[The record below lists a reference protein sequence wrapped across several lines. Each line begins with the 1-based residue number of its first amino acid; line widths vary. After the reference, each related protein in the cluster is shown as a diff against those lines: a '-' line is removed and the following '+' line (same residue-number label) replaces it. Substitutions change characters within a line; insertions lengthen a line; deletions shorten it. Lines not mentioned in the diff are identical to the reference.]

1 MGLIFKNKIQ
11 GLSVWK
17 GSDFDNNK
25 SWIKIL
31 NINQADELINA
42 LKNVKKLNKKFPNF
56 SKKEFILNSLGSD
69 LDTWSK
75 ELENGVGFMLLKNL
89 PVQDLNEEDTNI
101 LYYGLGLY
109 LGKPVRQNPSGDLI
123 GKVINI
129 GDLSDRQTRVYETN
143 SYLPYHSDPSDL
155 VGLLCIRKA
164 KSGGI
169 SSLISSHAIYNE
181 ILDNYKEYLS
191 ILYKPM
197 YYPHLGGSKPAL
209 SPIYSF
215 YDGKMTCRYMRQYI
229 ELGHDMMNSPLSN
242 IEIEALDL
250 MDSIMKKPKLR
261 LDMMLEP
268 GDLQLVNNY
277 NVMHSRTSFEDYEN
291 LSFRRKKLRLWLKS
305 KHARILGYSFQGRN
319 GFPKPK

>member
-1 MGLIFKNKIQ
+1 MTIISKNKIQ
-11 GLSVWK
+11 SISAWEAADFKNNNTWK
-17 GSDFDNNK
+17 KVLNNEQVK
-25 SWIKIL
+25 
-31 NINQADELINA
+31 ELLEA
-42 LKNVKKLNKKFPNF
+42 LGNVKNLNKKFPNF
-56 SKKEFILNSLGSD
+56 SKKEFILNTLGAELNS
-69 LDTWSK
+69 WAK
-75 ELENGVGFMLLKNL
+75 ELENGSGFMLLKNI
-89 PVQDLNEEDTNI
+89 PIHGLNEEDTNI

-109 LGKPVRQNPSGDLI
+109 LGEPVRQNPSGDLI
-123 GKVINI
+123 GKVMNI

-143 SYLPYHSDPSDL
+143 AYLPYHSDPSDL

-169 SSLISSHAIYNE
+169 SSLISSHAMYNE

-197 YYPHLGGSKPAL
+197 YYPHLGGSEPAL

-215 YDGKMTCRYMRQYI
+215 YENKMTCRYMRQYI

-242 IEIEALDL
+242 IEVEALDL
-250 MDSIMKKPKLR
+250 MDFIMEKKNFR

-277 NVMHSRTSFEDYEN
+277 NVLHSRTSFEDYEK
-291 LSFRRKKLRLWLKS
+291 LSYRRKKLRLWLKS
-305 KHARILGYSFQGRN
+305 RHARNLGYIFQGRN
-319 GFPKPK
+319 GFPK

>member
-1 MGLIFKNKIQ
+1 MTIISKNKIQ
-11 GLSVWK
+11 SISAWEAADFKNNNTWK
-17 GSDFDNNK
+17 KVLNNEQVK
-25 SWIKIL
+25 
-31 NINQADELINA
+31 ELLEA
-42 LKNVKKLNKKFPNF
+42 LGNVKNLNKKFPNF
-56 SKKEFILNSLGSD
+56 SKKEFILNTLGAELNS
-69 LDTWSK
+69 WAK
-75 ELENGVGFMLLKNL
+75 ELENGSGFMLLKNI
-89 PVQDLNEEDTNI
+89 PIHGLNEEDTNI

-109 LGKPVRQNPSGDLI
+109 LGEPVRQNPSGDLI
-123 GKVINI
+123 GKVMNI

-143 SYLPYHSDPSDL
+143 AYLPYHSDPSDL

-169 SSLISSHAIYNE
+169 SSLISSHAMYNE

-197 YYPHLGGSKPAL
+197 YYPHLGGSEPAL

-215 YDGKMTCRYMRQYI
+215 YENKMTCRYMRQYI

-250 MDSIMKKPKLR
+250 MDFIMEQKNLR

-277 NVMHSRTSFEDYEN
+277 NVLHSRTSFEDYEK
-291 LSFRRKKLRLWLKS
+291 LSYRRKKLRLWLKS
-305 KHARILGYSFQGRN
+305 RHARNFGYIFQGRN
-319 GFPKPK
+319 GFPK

>member
-1 MGLIFKNKIQ
+1 MTIISKNKIQ
-11 GLSVWK
+11 SISAWEAADFKNNNTWK
-17 GSDFDNNK
+17 KVLNNEQVK
-25 SWIKIL
+25 
-31 NINQADELINA
+31 ELLEA
-42 LKNVKKLNKKFPNF
+42 LGNVKNLNKKFPNF
-56 SKKEFILNSLGSD
+56 SKKEFILNTLGAELNS
-69 LDTWSK
+69 WAK
-75 ELENGVGFMLLKNL
+75 ELENGSGFMLLKNI
-89 PVQDLNEEDTNI
+89 PIHGLNEEDTNI

-109 LGKPVRQNPSGDLI
+109 LGEPVRQNPSGDLI
-123 GKVINI
+123 GKVMNI

-143 SYLPYHSDPSDL
+143 AYLPYHSDPSDL

-169 SSLISSHAIYNE
+169 SSLISSHAMYNE

-197 YYPHLGGSKPAL
+197 YYPHLGGSEPAL

-215 YDGKMTCRYMRQYI
+215 YENKMTCRYMRQYI

-250 MDSIMKKPKLR
+250 MDFIMEQKNLR

-277 NVMHSRTSFEDYEN
+277 NVLHSRTSFEDYEK
-291 LSFRRKKLRLWLKS
+291 LSHRRKKLRLWLKS
-305 KHARILGYSFQGRN
+305 RHARNFGYIFQGRN
-319 GFPKPK
+319 GFPK

>member
-1 MGLIFKNKIQ
+1 MTIISKNKIQ
-11 GLSVWK
+11 SISAWEAADFKNNNTWK
-17 GSDFDNNK
+17 K
-25 SWIKIL
+25 VL
-31 NINQADELINA
+31 NDEQVKELLEA
-42 LKNVKKLNKKFPNF
+42 LGNVKNLNKKFPNF
-56 SKKEFILNSLGSD
+56 SKKEFILNTLGAELNS
-69 LDTWSK
+69 WAK
-75 ELENGVGFMLLKNL
+75 ELENGSGFMLLKNI
-89 PVQDLNEEDTNI
+89 PIHGLNEEDTNI

-109 LGKPVRQNPSGDLI
+109 LGEPVRQNPSGDLI
-123 GKVINI
+123 GKVMNI

-143 SYLPYHSDPSDL
+143 AYLPYHSDPSDL

-197 YYPHLGGSKPAL
+197 YYPHLGGSEPAL

-215 YDGKMTCRYMRQYI
+215 YENKMTCRYMRQYI

-250 MDSIMKKPKLR
+250 MDFIMEKKNLR

-277 NVMHSRTSFEDYEN
+277 NVLHSRTSFEDYEK
-291 LSFRRKKLRLWLKS
+291 LSYRRKKLRLWLKS
-305 KHARILGYSFQGRN
+305 RHARNLGYIFQGRN
-319 GFPKPK
+319 GFPK

>member
-1 MGLIFKNKIQ
+1 MSIISKNKIQ
-11 GLSVWK
+11 SISAWEAADFKNNNTWK
-17 GSDFDNNK
+17 KVLNNEQVK
-25 SWIKIL
+25 
-31 NINQADELINA
+31 ELLEA
-42 LKNVKKLNKKFPNF
+42 LGNVKNLNKKFPNF
-56 SKKEFILNSLGSD
+56 SKKEFILNTLCAELNS
-69 LDTWSK
+69 WAK
-75 ELENGVGFMLLKNL
+75 ELENGSGFMLLKNI
-89 PVQDLNEEDTNI
+89 PIHGLNEEDTNI

-109 LGKPVRQNPSGDLI
+109 LGEPVRQNPSGDLI
-123 GKVINI
+123 GKVMNI

-143 SYLPYHSDPSDL
+143 AYLPYHSDPSDL

-169 SSLISSHAIYNE
+169 SSLISSHAMYNE

-197 YYPHLGGSKPAL
+197 YYPHLGGSEPAL

-215 YDGKMTCRYMRQYI
+215 YENKMTCRYMRQYI

-250 MDSIMKKPKLR
+250 MDFIMEQKNLR

-277 NVMHSRTSFEDYEN
+277 NVLHSRTSFEDYEK
-291 LSFRRKKLRLWLKS
+291 LSYRRKKLRLWLKS
-305 KHARILGYSFQGRN
+305 RHARNLGYIFQGRN
-319 GFPKPK
+319 GFPK

>member
-1 MGLIFKNKIQ
+1 MSIISKNKIQ
-11 GLSVWK
+11 SISAWEAADFKNNNTWK
-17 GSDFDNNK
+17 KVLNNEQVK
-25 SWIKIL
+25 
-31 NINQADELINA
+31 ELLEA
-42 LKNVKKLNKKFPNF
+42 LGNVKNLNKKFPNF
-56 SKKEFILNSLGSD
+56 SKKEFILNTLGAELNS
-69 LDTWSK
+69 WAK
-75 ELENGVGFMLLKNL
+75 ELENGSGFMLLKNI
-89 PVQDLNEEDTNI
+89 PIHGLNEEDTNI

-109 LGKPVRQNPSGDLI
+109 LGEPVRQNPSGDLI
-123 GKVINI
+123 GKVMNI

-143 SYLPYHSDPSDL
+143 AYLPYHSDPSDL

-169 SSLISSHAIYNE
+169 SSLISSHAMYNE

-197 YYPHLGGSKPAL
+197 YYPHLGGSEPAL

-215 YDGKMTCRYMRQYI
+215 YENKMTCRYMRQYI

-250 MDSIMKKPKLR
+250 MDFIMEQKNLR

-277 NVMHSRTSFEDYEN
+277 NVLHSRTSFEDYEK
-291 LSFRRKKLRLWLKS
+291 LSYRRKKLRLWLKS
-305 KHARILGYSFQGRN
+305 RHARNLGYIFQGRN
-319 GFPKPK
+319 GFPK

>member
-1 MGLIFKNKIQ
+1 MSIISKNKIQ
-11 GLSVWK
+11 SISAWEAADFKNNNTWK
-17 GSDFDNNK
+17 KVLNNEQVK
-25 SWIKIL
+25 
-31 NINQADELINA
+31 ELLEA
-42 LKNVKKLNKKFPNF
+42 LGNVKNLNKKFPDF
-56 SKKEFILNSLGSD
+56 SKKEFILNTLGVNLNS
-69 LDTWSK
+69 WSK
-75 ELENGVGFMLLKNL
+75 ELENGSGFMLLKNI
-89 PVQDLNEEDTNI
+89 PIHGLNEEDTNI

-109 LGKPVRQNPSGDLI
+109 LGEPVRQNPSGDLI
-123 GKVINI
+123 GKVMNI

-143 SYLPYHSDPSDL
+143 AYLPYHSDPSDL

-197 YYPHLGGSKPAL
+197 YYPHLGGSEPAL

-215 YDGKMTCRYMRQYI
+215 YENKMTCRYMRQYI

-250 MDSIMKKPKLR
+250 MDFIMEKKNLR

-277 NVMHSRTSFEDYEN
+277 NVLHSRTSFEDYEK
-291 LSFRRKKLRLWLKS
+291 LSYRRKKLRLWLKS
-305 KHARILGYSFQGRN
+305 RHARNLGYIFQGRN
-319 GFPKPK
+319 GFPK

>member
-56 SKKEFILNSLGSD
+56 SKKEFILNSLAGD

-75 ELENGVGFMLLKNL
+75 ELENGVGFMLIKNV

-109 LGKPVRQNPSGDLI
+109 LGEPVRQNPSGDLI

-143 SYLPYHSDPSDL
+143 AYLPYHSDPSDL
-155 VGLLCIRKA
+155 VSLLCIRKA

-169 SSLISSHAIYNE
+169 SSLISSHTIYNE

-197 YYPHLGGSKPAL
+197 YYPHLGGSEPAL

-291 LSFRRKKLRLWLKS
+291 SSFRRKKLRLWLKS
-305 KHARILGYSFQGRN
+305 KHSRFLGYSFQGRN

>member
-1 MGLIFKNKIQ
+1 MSIISKNKIQ
-11 GLSVWK
+11 SISAWEAADFKNNNTWK
-17 GSDFDNNK
+17 KVLNNEQVK
-25 SWIKIL
+25 
-31 NINQADELINA
+31 ELLEA
-42 LKNVKKLNKKFPNF
+42 LGNVKNLNKKIPDF
-56 SKKEFILNSLGSD
+56 SKKEFILNTLGVNLNS
-69 LDTWSK
+69 WSK
-75 ELENGVGFMLLKNL
+75 ELENGSGFMLLKNI
-89 PVQDLNEEDTNI
+89 PIHGLNEEDTNI

-109 LGKPVRQNPSGDLI
+109 LGEPVRQNPSGDLI
-123 GKVINI
+123 GKVMNI

-143 SYLPYHSDPSDL
+143 AYLPYHSDPSDL

-197 YYPHLGGSKPAL
+197 YYPHLGGSEPAL

-215 YDGKMTCRYMRQYI
+215 YENKMTCRYMRQYI

-250 MDSIMKKPKLR
+250 MDFIMEKKNLR

-277 NVMHSRTSFEDYEN
+277 NVLHSRTSFEDYEK
-291 LSFRRKKLRLWLKS
+291 LSYRRKKLRLWLKS
-305 KHARILGYSFQGRN
+305 RYARNLGYLFQGRN
-319 GFPKPK
+319 GFPK